1 MAIAV
6 VIATV
11 VAVVVLCT
19 VLARQG
25 SVGKLSE
32 EDGKPD
38 QRRPDGGNP
47 AGGGSQ
53 GSRPQRSGVMER
65 PAGPDAEA
73 MNPDP
78 VGDQRAEARGE
89 DE

>member
-6 VIATV
+6 VVANV
-11 VAVVVLCT
+11 VAVVVLCA

-32 EDGKPD
+32 EHSKPE
-38 QRRPDGGNP
+38 QRRPDSSNP

-53 GSRPQRSGVMER
+53 GSRHQWSGVMER

-78 VGDQRAEARGE
+78 AGDQRAQAGGQ